1 MVPDN
6 GRYIRRSLDLIAESL
21 LDVLHSGPG
30 SDAKSQAAKCLGRVG
45 YVLEQDFKRLV
56 ILYPVSCVTDLLYSL
71 LKLMSSYVQ
80 QIRLLAFQ
88 QFSFCSSIKYVR
100 NAGVLCRLWLSLW
113 HSVFSALF
121 CSLLFFMHG
130 DLKEIMALS
139 YDFPV

>member
-56 ILYPVSCVTDLLYSL
+56 ILYPVSCVSDLLYSL
-71 LKLMSSYVQ
+71 LKFMSSYVQ
-80 QIRLLAFQ
+80 
-88 QFSFCSSIKYVR
+88 
-100 NAGVLCRLWLSLW
+100 
-113 HSVFSALF
+113 
-121 CSLLFFMHG
+121 
-130 DLKEIMALS
+130 
-139 YDFPV
+139 

>member
-56 ILYPVSCVTDLLYSL
+56 ILYPVSCVSDLYSL
-71 LKLMSSYVQ
+71 LKFVSSYV
-80 QIRLLAFQ
+80 
-88 QFSFCSSIKYVR
+88 K
-100 NAGVLCRLWLSLW
+100 
-113 HSVFSALF
+113 
-121 CSLLFFMHG
+121 
-130 DLKEIMALS
+130 
-139 YDFPV
+139 

>member
-56 ILYPVSCVTDLLYSL
+56 ILCPVSSCIVY
-71 LKLMSSYVQ
+71 
-80 QIRLLAFQ
+80 
-88 QFSFCSSIKYVR
+88 
-100 NAGVLCRLWLSLW
+100 
-113 HSVFSALF
+113 
-121 CSLLFFMHG
+121 
-130 DLKEIMALS
+130 
-139 YDFPV
+139 